1 MSEQSPL
8 SGRAISL
15 VRYLDVSVVLALAPV
30 FALGNLPFFGYVIGA
45 VAWIATRYGV
55 ELVQRRARASGHPA
69 NQTAWLFAGMMGR
82 VSAIIVAILV
92 ARFAGNTDDGI
103 AAAAI
108 VLVAFTVQLLVTLAT
123 RGGSFGAQT
132 GRPS

>member
-15 VRYLDVSVVLALAPV
+15 VRYLDVSVVLAVLPV
-30 FALGNLPFFGYVIGA
+30 FALGDLPFLGYAIGA
-45 VAWIATRYGV
+45 VAWLGTRYGV
-55 ELVQRRARASGHPA
+55 DLVLRRARTIGNPA
-69 NQTAWLFAGMMGR
+69 KQTALLFSSMMGR
-82 VSAIIVAILV
+82 VFAIVAAILI

-108 VLVAFTVQLLVTLAT
+108 VLVAFTVQLLVALAT
-123 RGGSFGAQT
+123 RGGAYGA
-132 GRPS
+132 RPRGSS

>member
-15 VRYLDVSVVLALAPV
+15 VRYLDVSVVLAVAPV
-30 FALGNLPFFGYVIGA
+30 FALGNLPFLGYAIGA
-45 VAWIATRYGV
+45 VAWVATRYGV
-55 ELVQRRARASGHPA
+55 ELVQRRARTTGNPA
-69 NQTAWLFAGMMGR
+69 KQTALLFASMMGR
-82 VSAIIVAILV
+82 VFALVTAILI

-123 RGGSFGAQT
+123 RGGGYGAQT
-132 GRPS
+132 GRSS